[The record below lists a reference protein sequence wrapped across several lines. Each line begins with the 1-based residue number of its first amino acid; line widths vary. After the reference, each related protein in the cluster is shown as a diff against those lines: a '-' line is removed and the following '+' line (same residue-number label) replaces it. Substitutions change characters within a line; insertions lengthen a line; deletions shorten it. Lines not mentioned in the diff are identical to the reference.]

1 MKKIRTK
8 HIRTLKELLFY
19 AGVEK
24 EEYDILLPVIYE
36 ENRVL
41 LRVFSLLASG
51 MFFALYLASICFGGF
66 ASSNSSTYLFFGA
79 EMVIL
84 LICAHLILPKHPA
97 IVMVLVYLFEI
108 MLYTFGIHIS
118 MLHAE
123 MAAVSAVA
131 FLLVTPLLFY
141 DRPIREITIR
151 KIVDGQNLETAGYTF
166 SVRLTLEGSAMRGY
180 DAVGDGLAA
189 DTTNS
194 AGIIEFK
201 LGDSDEKT
209 LRIPWDAVIEITENE
224 YAQCSVQTESAA
236 GIADL
241 DTENDRIY
249 RCTVDS
255 NDTIT
260 FTNKNLLLT
269 VTKQVTGGFGDTTL
283 PFAFTLSGL
292 TAGKIYHLTVAGRSV
307 TRTASS
313 DGTVVFELR
322 HGEQM
327 SIPLIEGSTVT
338 VSETE
343 VQDYTTSL
351 AVNGGESEEASA
363 KTVTLNEA
371 TTVDFTNYRP
381 PVAPTGVDFDSKP
394 YVMILALGGLLAVA
408 ALSMRRRRRGGDA

>member
-141 DRPIREITIR
+141 DRPIRLTALIGAAVAVFVAIVARFKAPDVAESDIWNMVTFGVVAVVTTLFIMRIKIHALSQSRQIEYMGQTDLLTGTKNRNHYETRLKGYPGLCASNLICVYADVNGLHEMNNREGHPAGDRMLCAVAAEIR
-151 KIVDGQNLETAGYTF
+151 KDFGEEHTYRVGGDEFVAFRVDGKPEDLPFEIDLLKQVLAKKGYHISVGTA
-166 SVRLTLEGSAMRGY
+166 VR
-180 DAVGDGLAA
+180 
-189 DTTNS
+189 
-194 AGIIEFK
+194 
-201 LGDSDEKT
+201 EKT
-209 LRIPWDAVIEITENE
+209 QGEMDM
-224 YAQCSVQTESAA
+224 YALVSEAESNML
-236 GIADL
+236 ADKREFYRRS
-241 DTENDRIY
+241 ENDR
-249 RCTVDS
+249 
-255 NDTIT
+255 
-260 FTNKNLLLT
+260 
-269 VTKQVTGGFGDTTL
+269 
-283 PFAFTLSGL
+283 
-292 TAGKIYHLTVAGRSV
+292 RS
-307 TRTASS
+307 R
-313 DGTVVFELR
+313 
-322 HGEQM
+322 
-327 SIPLIEGSTVT
+327 
-338 VSETE
+338 
-343 VQDYTTSL
+343 
-351 AVNGGESEEASA
+351 
-363 KTVTLNEA
+363 
-371 TTVDFTNYRP
+371 
-381 PVAPTGVDFDSKP
+381 
-394 YVMILALGGLLAVA
+394 
-408 ALSMRRRRRGGDA
+408 